1 MLWEYLDAGE
11 RHLMQTGEVREVSSV
26 EVPSELRVVDKKVS
40 AR

>member
-11 RHLMQTGEVREVSSV
+11 RHLMQTGEVREVSS
-26 EVPSELRVVDKKVS
+26 ELCVVDKVS